1 MVCALVFQFA
11 VPFFKIMEMLLT
23 VLYWQQLSATGKS
36 MSVLVTMEIC
46 SVVFSKLALFMVL
59 LLLAKGWF
67 ITRRELPF
75 TESQGLLISVG
86 ALVGIF
92 TIYQVLQVRETL

>member
-1 MVCALVFQFA
+1 
-11 VPFFKIMEMLLT
+11 
-23 VLYWQQLSATGKS
+23 
-36 MSVLVTMEIC
+36 
-46 SVVFSKLALFMVL
+46 VL

-92 TIYQVLQVRETL
+92 TIYQVLQVRAQTLSQRAWVFQGVGFGRWAWGMGVG